1 MRQEQLRKNVAALR
15 RLLNNRRRR
24 RRGLN
29 LVEVV
34 IVIAIILIIIGVLGF
49 AASSVFS
56 NSKVST
62 TQMQIDGL
70 GTTVTSYMYQ
80 VNKGKPPASLKELPD
95 LTEDQLL
102 DAWGNEI
109 ELVVP
114 GPGNNAFDLVSFGED
129 GQEGGTGRARDI
141 RYSEK

>member
-62 TQMQIDGL
+62 TQMQIMDW
-70 GTTVTSYMYQ
+70 V
-80 VNKGKPPASLKELPD
+80 
-95 LTEDQLL
+95 
-102 DAWGNEI
+102 
-109 ELVVP
+109 
-114 GPGNNAFDLVSFGED
+114 
-129 GQEGGTGRARDI
+129 RR
-141 RYSEK
+141 